1 MQIYLGHGA
10 AGSAESMRP
19 YIEALAEYGVGART
33 VPTSGKLPHPAAR
46 AMEVFR
52 AEVSD
57 PDEAVLGGHSY
68 GGRVASMVAAD
79 RTAAGLILFSYPL
92 HPPGRLEQLRTY
104 HLPAIRCPVLFL
116 SGESDSF
123 ARSDLLRDAVK
134 LVPNAELVLYPHV
147 GHGIHRNAAAF
158 ADAIERVASFVKAL
172 PRRSD
177 RGAQPG

>member
-19 YIEALAEYGVGART
+19 YVEALVEQGLPAGT
-33 VPTSGKLPHPAAR
+33 VPRSGKLPHPAER

-57 PDEAVLGGHSY
+57 PDNAVLGGHSY
-68 GGRVASMVAAD
+68 GGRVASMLAAD
-79 RTAAGLILFSYPL
+79 WSLAGLILFSYPL
-92 HPPGRLEQLRTY
+92 HPPGRHDQLRIS

-123 ARSDLLRDAVK
+123 ARSDLLREAVK
-134 LVPNAELVLYPHV
+134 LVPNAELVMYPRV

-158 ADAIERVASFVKAL
+158 ADAIERAASFVKAL
-172 PRRSD
+172 P
-177 RGAQPG
+177 G